1 MKELRDKRNK
11 LLKDAQAL
19 LVKDGVTADEMTSA
33 KRMIEEADA
42 IEERVGQLESVA
54 SKIAA
59 DEALPKI
66 PRGDVGSGN
75 GTSADEAR
83 DAFANFVRFGDNSPV
98 LRTYTPTDAQ
108 KEQRSGRRA
117 ERRDLTTGATSGG
130 YFVPQEFYPVL
141 TQAEKA
147 WGSILPEL
155 NNKKTDNGAPM
166 KIAFSN
172 DTGNLLML
180 DSEPSSMSEVEP
192 GLSSLLLSTD
202 ALKTNI
208 IKVTIAELQDSAFDP
223 DAFIRDIFGKRY
235 YRGLTSLVTNG
246 TWSSASTP
254 VAQNIESLLT
264 AAANESGVTANGGSV
279 GSPAVTQVIA
289 WADIVALYGALDPAY
304 EHDAIW
310 SFNSKTRALL
320 LGVTD
325 SLGRP
330 LYIPAPTAGTFD
342 TILGKR
348 VVLNQY
354 MPDAADKDGDSNS
367 DAVSM
372 LYGDF
377 KQGYLLR
384 EVKPGLAIV
393 RLNER
398 FMDTLEVGFLGY
410 CRAGGVSTDAG
421 THPIVALTQK

>member
-1 MKELRDKRNK
+1 LR
-11 LLKDAQAL
+11 
-19 LVKDGVTADEMTSA
+19 S
-33 KRMIEEADA
+33 
-42 IEERVGQLESVA
+42 
-54 SKIAA
+54 
-59 DEALPKI
+59 
-66 PRGDVGSGN
+66 
-75 GTSADEAR
+75 
-83 DAFANFVRFGDNSPV
+83 
-98 LRTYTPTDAQ
+98 YTPTDAQ
-108 KEQRSGRRA
+108 KETRTQRPGR
-117 ERRDLTTGATSGG
+117 EQRDLTTSTGG

-155 NNKKTDNGAPM
+155 NTKKTDNGAPM

-208 IKVTIAELQDSAFDP
+208 IKVTLAELQDSAFDL

-246 TWSSASTP
+246 TFAGSPS

-264 AAANESGVTANGGSV
+264 AAYD
-279 GSPAVTQVIA
+279 AVTTLDTTKPIQ
-289 WADIVALYGALDPAY
+289 WADLVAIYGALDPAY
-304 EHDAIW
+304 GIDAIW
-310 SFNSKTRALL
+310 SFNSKTRATL

-325 SLGRP
+325 TLGRP
-330 LYIPAPTAGTFD
+330 LYIPAPTVGTFD
-342 TILGKR
+342 TLLGKR

-354 MPDAADKDGDSNS
+354 MENAASGTSSNS
-367 DAVSM
+367 GAVSV

-410 CRAGGVSTDAG
+410 CRAGGISTDAG
-421 THPIVALTQK
+421 THPIIALTQK